1 MNLAYRI
8 MTLEALRSRR
18 ITHMMTDGNREF
30 VTLMACICADGTSIP
45 VSLIYKGESHDL
57 QDSWVDQIEET
68 DEVFFAASANG
79 WTCKS
84 LGLQWLQKVFD
95 PATKAKAGR
104 SKRLLIVDGHS
115 SHVNMEF
122 INWADQN
129 GIIIH
134 ILPSHTTHRLQPLDV
149 GLFSPLSTAYSKQL
163 SNLMHKSLGMVS
175 MTKRFFYPLFRDAY
189 RASFTKKNILH
200 AFEKPGIFPVDPEK
214 VLGKL
219 KRIEVPKG
227 PDLPV
232 DQLQTPKSCR
242 AVRRVQKAYKQTHS
256 EALLDLVFK
265 ANVALAAQV
274 SIDQHIINGLH
285 AALKMERQKRKK
297 GKKLNLVGEDDI
309 GPQFYSPDRVRRALA
324 FQDEKEANEQADRD
338 RITNKKAQS
347 AANKVQKEADKA
359 ARALQ
364 TAARRQH
371 AQEEKD
377 RKVAERAQ
385 KAIERQAKKEAKLAE
400 AQAKKAAKLAK
411 SAIPKPKAATQV
423 RRAQNVVA
431 NDHAAGKGKK
441 VVASRTTRGRAV
453 IMPRLSL

>member
-1 MNLAYRI
+1 
-8 MTLEALRSRR
+8 MTLEALRSGW
-18 ITHMMTDGNREF
+18 ITHMMTDGNQEF

-57 QDSWVDQIEET
+57 QDSWVDQIEDS

-95 PATKAKAGR
+95 PATKAKAGQ
-104 SKRLLIVDGHS
+104 SKCLLIVDGHS

-134 ILPSHTTHRLQPLDV
+134 ILPSHTTHQLQPLDI
-149 GLFSPLSTAYSKQL
+149 GLFGPLSTAYSKQL

-200 AFEKPGIFPVDPEK
+200 AFKKPGIFPVDSEK

-219 KRIEVPKG
+219 KHSEVLKG
-227 PDLPV
+227 PDLPA
-232 DQLQTPKSCR
+232 DQFQTPKSCQD
-242 AVRRVQKAYKQTHS
+242 VRQVQKAYKQTHS

-265 ANVALAAQV
+265 ANIALASQV
-274 SIDQHIINGLH
+274 SIDQHIITGLH
-285 AALKMERQKRKK
+285 AALKLECQKRKK

-309 GPQFYSPDRVRRALA
+309 GPQFYSPDRVRRALV
-324 FQDEKEANEQADRD
+324 FQGEKEAQEQADRN
-338 RITNKKAQS
+338 RIASKKAQS
-347 AANKVQKEADKA
+347 AANKVQKEAEKA
-359 ARALQ
+359 VRAVQ

-371 AQEEKD
+371 AQEEKARKAAD
-377 RKVAERAQ
+377 RTQ
-385 KAIERQAKKEAKLAE
+385 KALERKTKEEAKLADL
-400 AQAKKAAKLAK
+400 QAKTAAKLAK
-411 SAIPKPKAATQV
+411 IAIPKPKAAAQV
-423 RRAQNVVA
+423 RKAQNVVTNNHVVSRA
-431 NDHAAGKGKK
+431 IK
-441 VVASRTTRGRAV
+441 VVAGRTTRGRAIIV
-453 IMPRLSL
+453 PRRSL